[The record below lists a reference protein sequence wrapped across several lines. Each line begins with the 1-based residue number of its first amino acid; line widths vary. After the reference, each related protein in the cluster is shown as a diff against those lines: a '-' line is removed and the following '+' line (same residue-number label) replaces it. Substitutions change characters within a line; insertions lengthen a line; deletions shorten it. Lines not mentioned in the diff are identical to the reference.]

1 MNYILT
7 VFSILLSL
15 CQIFS
20 PVWAKLVHGE
30 DYYFENWSAD
40 QAYTEDYAQN
50 IEKDPDKDFV
60 ILSLTDIQLEKWQ
73 AYSDEGKRTWKIIDE
88 LVAETEP
95 DLIVLPGD
103 NAWATSTYFET
114 IKHIDAYGIPW
125 APIMGNHD
133 GACCISEFWCAYKF
147 FQAENCLFKFG
158 PKDMGYG
165 NYIINIT
172 ENGKIIHSLFM
183 MDTHSDLR
191 DGANI
196 NGEKGGGYDHLWENQ
211 IEWYK
216 WAVNGISELAG
227 GTVESTV
234 IFHIP
239 VVEYKDAWA
248 AAYDEEKGEYREE
261 YKDTSFGVNHE
272 APCPAPQNNGFF
284 TVCKELGSTKNII
297 CGHDHVNCS
306 SILYDGIRLTYSL
319 KCGSGGYWEKDMSG
333 GTVETIG
340 SDGTASIH
348 HVYSNGE

>member
-50 IEKDPDKDFV
+50 IEKDPNKDFV

-73 AYSDEGKRTWKIIDE
+73 AFSDEGKRTWRIIDE

-103 NAWATSTYFET
+103 NAWATSTYLET

-227 GTVESTV
+227 
-234 IFHIP
+234 
-239 VVEYKDAWA
+239 
-248 AAYDEEKGEYREE
+248 
-261 YKDTSFGVNHE
+261 
-272 APCPAPQNNGFF
+272 
-284 TVCKELGSTKNII
+284 
-297 CGHDHVNCS
+297 
-306 SILYDGIRLTYSL
+306 
-319 KCGSGGYWEKDMSG
+319 
-333 GTVETIG
+333 
-340 SDGTASIH
+340 
-348 HVYSNGE
+348 